1 MTAEGS
7 SAGRRMPLV
16 GYAVIAVFLGI
27 LAAGTFVMLGLSV
40 SACFVVQVLRCFSI
54 SRDTGR
60 FLLKMIEMWS
70 LPALAVALLVAMI
83 VQFRGPVVWWKV
95 FLAAA
100 LVAISEML
108 LESINQGD
116 LYETPFFVAQG
127 LVLFIGAQLSLLIS
141 RRLRRFPI

>member
-1 MTAEGS
+1 
-7 SAGRRMPLV
+7 MPLF
-16 GYAVIAVFLGI
+16 GYAVIAVFLGV
-27 LAAGTFVMLGLSV
+27 LTTGTLVMLGLSV

-60 FLLKMIEMWS
+60 FLFKMIEMWS
-70 LPALAVALLVAMI
+70 LPALAVALLVAI
-83 VQFRGPVVWWKV
+83 VVQFRGPVVWWKV

-108 LESINQGD
+108 LESINQD
-116 LYETPFFVAQG
+116 ELYETPFFVAQG
-127 LVLFIGAQLSLLIS
+127 LVLFIGAQLSLRIG